1 LGNEGLNR
9 DAEVKLVSVVETKP
23 DENVTCIECTRSGK
37 LILVGTSKG
46 YLRVYLVASSV
57 VKSYRA
63 HASSITRL
71 CVTPNDEYLITG
83 SVDGLVTFWRIA
95 KLLRAPVV
103 AGWNDEVLIDRDAY
117 LTKLRLVDETN
128 GQLRQKS
135 ELAHFEMQTRGLKF
149 GVKIRDITARFNS
162 EMALLKTQIE
172 RVALD
177 ELEKM
182 GAYEARM
189 KMLVE
194 AYFGEI
200 AMLENFEKM
209 RNRFEM
215 GKLEAFQEKISVL
228 KKGIAEQED
237 RERGDRQRDIAM
249 FYEGFEARVKSICE
263 EHDERMRE
271 YRLKIE
277 GLRQYRRFY
286 EDEIE
291 IEMMELRRVYEKK
304 LCFFVKANSELKIE
318 SCLLKSKAD
327 MQEEHLRN
335 YAASG
340 EFREKELDDLV
351 KSNGELEKAA
361 DDMKDDLLRADKVCN
376 ETAMADISWL

>member
-1 LGNEGLNR
+1 M
-9 DAEVKLVSVVETKP
+9 A
-23 DENVTCIECTRSGK
+23 
-37 LILVGTSKG
+37 
-46 YLRVYLVASSV
+46 
-57 VKSYRA
+57 
-63 HASSITRL
+63 
-71 CVTPNDEYLITG
+71 
-83 SVDGLVTFWRIA
+83 
-95 KLLRAPVV
+95 

-135 ELAHFEMQTRGLKF
+135 ELAHFELQMRGLKF

-162 EMALLKTQIE
+162 EMALLKAQIE
-172 RVALD
+172 RVSFE

-182 GAYEARM
+182 GTYEARM
-189 KMLVE
+189 KMLIEV
-194 AYFGEI
+194 YFGEI
-200 AMLENFEKM
+200 AMLENFERM
-209 RNRFEM
+209 WNQFEK

-228 KKGIAEQED
+228 RKSIAEQED
-237 RERGDRQRDIAM
+237 RERVERQRDLAM
-249 FYEGFEARVKSICE
+249 FYEGFEGRLKKTCE
-263 EHDERMRE
+263 EHGERMSE

-277 GLRQYRRFY
+277 DLKQYRRFY

-304 LCFFVKANSELKIE
+304 LCFIVQVNSELKIE
-318 SCLLKSKAD
+318 SCLLKNKAN

-351 KSNGELEKAA
+351 KSNGDLERAG
-361 DDMKDDLLRADKVCN
+361 DDVKEDLIRADKVM
-376 ETAMADISWL
+376 E